1 MRRDLVWPS
10 TLTAHRL
17 CDTQLEN
24 GAYADVFASANKKQM
39 NAVKDDGLMN
49 NSSVVIFTKNK
60 LSLIVPKDNPA
71 KIGNLSDLSKP
82 GLKIVMGTKDVPVGD
97 YALQIISK
105 LGNDSAYG
113 PDYKTKVLANI
124 ISQETNV
131 NYVVTKVALGEADV
145 GFAYV
150 SDVTENLASRIDM
163 INIPDEYNVIAE
175 YPIGI
180 LKDTRYPLQ
189 SQDFIDLVTSWQGEA
204 ILEKYGFSS
213 VHSSLPEATGNAAPD
228 MATA

>member
-1 MRRDLVWPS
+1 M
-10 TLTAHRL
+10 
-17 CDTQLEN
+17 
-24 GAYADVFASANKKQM
+24 
-39 NAVKDDGLMN
+39 
-49 NSSVVIFTKNK
+49 
-60 LSLIVPKDNPA
+60 
-71 KIGNLSDLSKP
+71 
-82 GLKIVMGTKDVPVGD
+82 PVGD
-97 YALQIISK
+97 YALQIISN

-113 PDYKTKVLANI
+113 PDYKTKVLANV

-150 SDVTENLASRIDM
+150 SDVTENLASRIDK

-189 SQDFIDLVTSWQGEA
+189 SQDFIDLVTSEQGEA

-213 VHSSLPEATGNAAPD
+213 VHSSLPEATGNAAP
-228 MATA
+228 AKAAA

>member
-1 MRRDLVWPS
+1 
-10 TLTAHRL
+10 
-17 CDTQLEN
+17 
-24 GAYADVFASANKKQM
+24 
-39 NAVKDDGLMN
+39 
-49 NSSVVIFTKNK
+49 
-60 LSLIVPKDNPA
+60 
-71 KIGNLSDLSKP
+71 
-82 GLKIVMGTKDVPVGD
+82 MGTKDVPVGD

-113 PDYKTKVLANI
+113 PDYKTKVLANV

-180 LKDTRYPLQ
+180 
-189 SQDFIDLVTSWQGEA
+189 S
-204 ILEKYGFSS
+204 
-213 VHSSLPEATGNAAPD
+213 
-228 MATA
+228 